1 MRRALRHS
9 SLALVVSS
17 LLVSGCGDR
26 YAYSTIVLEPK
37 LAGSGRVSVAT
48 QDRREYVLSGDK
60 DPQFVGVQRG
70 GTAGGLWGVPF
81 DVRTNDDRPLADDM
95 TTAIVAAMAQR
106 GFQPVPVFVAP
117 SADAAQVRQALFK
130 DGGERALLLTLREWK
145 SDTFMNVGLLYDV
158 TLVVMD
164 KAAAVLAEKRLQ
176 GSDNLG
182 GSVTETRAHARK
194 SVTLAFKAK
203 LEELLSD
210 LAIAGALR

>member
-9 SLALVVSS
+9 GLALVVSS
-17 LLVSGCGDR
+17 VLMSGCAVGNR
-26 YAYSTIVLEPK
+26 YAYSTVVLEPT

-60 DPQFVGVQRG
+60 DPQFVGLQRG
-70 GTAGGLWGVPF
+70 GYGNPF
-81 DVRTNDDRPLADDM
+81 DVRTTDDRPLADNM

-106 GFQPVPVFVAP
+106 GFQPVPIFVAP

-145 SDTFMNVGLLYDV
+145 SDTFMNVGLPYDV

-164 KAAAVLAEKRLQ
+164 KTGAVLAQKRLQ
-176 GSDNLG
+176 GRDNLG
-182 GSVTETRAHARK
+182 GSFWDPPSHARK
-194 SVTLAFKAK
+194 AVPLAFKAK
-203 LEELLSD
+203 LEELLND
-210 LAIAGALR
+210 PAIAGALR